1 MTDAHA
7 HIFEGELRR
16 NFMLIRRKLIAI
28 FLAIILTT
36 LGSFPQAFA
45 NNRHRGL
52 KVMTYNMY
60 LGTDFTGVFTAQT
73 PEVLVA
79 EVAEA
84 FTDVIGGNVPE
95 RTTEIADQIAASSP
109 DLVGL
114 QEVALWRTG
123 DFMNPA
129 PATDVAVDHL
139 QLLMDALALRGLN
152 YAPIVIQSNLDA
164 ELPGVFSPTA
174 ALDIRFTDRVVI
186 LARTDLKQSEFSL
199 ENTQAGNYTINMTI
213 PVLGQPITV
222 TRGWTLA
229 DVKYRGK
236 TYRFVNTHLESFH
249 PLVNLAQ
256 TQELLQVPT
265 NTELP
270 VILVGDFNS
279 DAATNGPAYLMI
291 TGGGFADIWSSEP
304 PTNPGLTWPLSGEI
318 PNTIMPPTERLD
330 LIFTRGTI
338 TLTDADIVG
347 EDPILDLTPSG
358 FRPSDHAGVIG
369 TVILQP

>member
-1 MTDAHA
+1 MPV
-7 HIFEGELRR
+7 
-16 NFMLIRRKLIAI
+16 RRKLIAT
-28 FLAIILTT
+28 FLAINLIS
-36 LGSFPQAFA
+36 LGSIPQAAFA
-45 NNRHRGL
+45 HNKDRSL

-60 LGTDFTGVFTAQT
+60 LGTDFTDIFTAQT
-73 PEVLVA
+73 PEVLVV

-84 FTDVIGGNVPE
+84 FTDVLAGNVPE
-95 RTTEIADQIAASSP
+95 RTTEIADQIAAASP

-123 DFMNPA
+123 AFMDPA

-139 QLLMDALALRGLN
+139 QLLMNALALRGLH
-152 YAPIVIQSNLDA
+152 YAPIVIQTNLDA

-186 LARTDLKQSEFSL
+186 LARTDLKKSEFKL
-199 ENTQAGNYTINMTI
+199 EDAQAGSYSISLTI

-222 TRGWTLA
+222 LRGWTLA
-229 DVKYRGK
+229 DVKHRGK

-249 PLVNLAQ
+249 PQVNLAQ
-256 TQELLQVPT
+256 AQELLLGPT
-265 NTELP
+265 NTGLP

-279 DAATNGPAYLMI
+279 DAATNGTAYLMI
-291 TGGGFADIWSSEP
+291 TGGGFADIWSNEP
-304 PTNPGLTWPLSGEI
+304 PSNPGLTWPLSGEI
-318 PNTIMPPTERLD
+318 PNTITTPTERLD
-330 LIFTRGTI
+330 LVFTRGRI

-358 FRPSDHAGVIG
+358 FRPSDHAGVVG
-369 TVILQP
+369 SVVLQP